1 LFGIHREPV
10 FGSKIVKFAN
20 WVYGINFLILLVST
34 LKPPQVMTEKE
45 SDSRNES
52 DSKDDK
58 SKNANSK
65 SKKTVDEVISDAKE
79 TAKEAAKK
87 IKEEAK
93 DIAKDLDEG
102 TKDFQEEAK
111 SVASDFTK
119 GAKDAYEQLSSEG
132 QNKRIL
138 AGVLAIFFGALGIHK
153 FVLGYYKEGVI
164 MLVVSLLSF
173 GFLAGLMALIGLI
186 EGILYLTK
194 SDAEFYSIYQV
205 NQRPWF

>member
-1 LFGIHREPV
+1 
-10 FGSKIVKFAN
+10 
-20 WVYGINFLILLVST
+20 
-34 LKPPQVMTEKE
+34 MTAKE
-45 SDSRNES
+45 SDSKS
-52 DSKDDK
+52 DPKDE
-58 SKNANSK
+58 KNRDSNSNT
-65 SKKTVDEVISDAKE
+65 KKKVDEVISD
-79 TAKEAAKK
+79 AKEAAKK

-93 DIAKDLDEG
+93 DIAKDIDEG
-102 TKDFQEEAK
+102 TKEFQEEAK
-111 SVASDFTK
+111 SMASDFTK

-132 QNKRIL
+132 ENKRIL

-173 GFLAGLMALIGLI
+173 GFLAGLMALVGLI

-194 SDAEFYSIYQV
+194 SDAEFYSTYQV

>member
-1 LFGIHREPV
+1 
-10 FGSKIVKFAN
+10 
-20 WVYGINFLILLVST
+20 
-34 LKPPQVMTEKE
+34 MTAKE
-45 SDSRNES
+45 SDSKG
-52 DSKDDK
+52 DPKDEK
-58 SKNANSK
+58 TKGSHSK
-65 SKKTVDEVISDAKE
+65 SKKKVDDVISEAKE

-93 DIAKDLDEG
+93 DIAKDIDEG
-102 TKDFQEEAK
+102 TKDFQEDAK

-119 GAKDAYEQLSSEG
+119 GAKEAYEQLSSESE
-132 QNKRIL
+132 NKRIL

-173 GFLAGLMALIGLI
+173 GFLAALMALVGLI

-194 SDAEFYSIYQV
+194 SDAEFYSTYQV

>member
-1 LFGIHREPV
+1 
-10 FGSKIVKFAN
+10 
-20 WVYGINFLILLVST
+20 
-34 LKPPQVMTEKE
+34 MTAKE
-45 SDSRNES
+45 SDSKS
-52 DSKDDK
+52 DPKDEKSKD
-58 SKNANSK
+58 SNSRT
-65 SKKTVDEVISDAKE
+65 KKKVDEVISEAKE

-87 IKEEAK
+87 IKDEAK
-93 DIAKDLDEG
+93 DIAKDIDEG
-102 TKDFQEEAK
+102 TKDFQEDAK

-119 GAKDAYEQLSSEG
+119 GAKEAYEQLSSDGE
-132 QNKRIL
+132 NKRIL

-194 SDAEFYSIYQV
+194 SDAEFYTTYQV

>member
-1 LFGIHREPV
+1 
-10 FGSKIVKFAN
+10 
-20 WVYGINFLILLVST
+20 
-34 LKPPQVMTEKE
+34 MTAKE
-45 SDSRNES
+45 SNSKS

-58 SKNANSK
+58 SQEANSK
-65 SKKTVDEVISDAKE
+65 TKKKVDEVISE
-79 TAKEAAKK
+79 AKEAAKK

-93 DIAKDLDEG
+93 DIAKDIDEG
-102 TKDFQEEAK
+102 TKEFQEEAK

-119 GAKDAYEQLSSEG
+119 GAKEAYEQFSSEG
-132 QNKRIL
+132 ENKRIL
-138 AGVLAIFFGALGIHK
+138 AGILAIFFGALGIHK

-186 EGILYLTK
+186 EGIIYLTK
-194 SDAEFYSIYQV
+194 SDAEFYYTYQV

>member
-1 LFGIHREPV
+1 
-10 FGSKIVKFAN
+10 
-20 WVYGINFLILLVST
+20 
-34 LKPPQVMTEKE
+34 MTAKE
-45 SDSRNES
+45 SDSKS
-52 DSKDDK
+52 DPKDEK
-58 SKNANSK
+58 T
-65 SKKTVDEVISDAKE
+65 KKKVDEVISE
-79 TAKEAAKK
+79 AKEAAKK
-87 IKEEAK
+87 IKDEAK

-102 TKDFQEEAK
+102 TKEFQEEAK

-119 GAKDAYEQLSSEG
+119 GAKEAYEQLSSEG
-132 QNKRIL
+132 SNKRIL

-173 GFLAGLMALIGLI
+173 GFLAALMALVGLV

-194 SDAEFYSIYQV
+194 SDTEFYTTYQV

>member
-1 LFGIHREPV
+1 
-10 FGSKIVKFAN
+10 
-20 WVYGINFLILLVST
+20 
-34 LKPPQVMTEKE
+34 MTAKE
-45 SDSRNES
+45 SDSKG
-52 DSKDDK
+52 DPKDEK
-58 SKNANSK
+58 KKGSHSK
-65 SKKTVDEVISDAKE
+65 SKKKVDDVISEAKE

-93 DIAKDLDEG
+93 DIAKDIDEG
-102 TKDFQEEAK
+102 TKDFQEDAK

-119 GAKDAYEQLSSEG
+119 GAKEAYEQLSSESE
-132 QNKRIL
+132 NKRIL

-173 GFLAGLMALIGLI
+173 GFLAGLMALVGLI

-194 SDAEFYSIYQV
+194 SDAEFYSTYQV